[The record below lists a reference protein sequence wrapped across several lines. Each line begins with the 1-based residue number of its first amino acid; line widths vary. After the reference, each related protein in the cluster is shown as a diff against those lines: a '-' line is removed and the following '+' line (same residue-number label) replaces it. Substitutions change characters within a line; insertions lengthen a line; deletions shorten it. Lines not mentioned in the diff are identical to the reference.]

1 MLFTELY
8 YIVVYNKLR
17 WDVYVNICSDIHVYG
32 MALSFLPIYHWG
44 VTYLYIGVIP
54 TIVIWYIYWCAL
66 LTPLRY
72 VTTFSYCVNTF
83 SSERVLFTGNG
94 NYIWHLITWDKYLSF
109 LWQGTILSR
118 KLSRYFISKIF
129 ISDITSLRLHNIV
142 VLTSV
147 K

>member
-83 SSERVLFTGNG
+83 SSEIVLFTGNG

-109 LWQGTILSR
+109 LWQGTIYLGSY
-118 KLSRYFISKIF
+118 L
-129 ISDITSLRLHNIV
+129 DILSLRYLSLISLHEI
-142 VLTSV
+142 TQCCGFDIC